1 MLATVQTIEDI
12 LRQLAPFEMAEDFD
26 NVGLLVGKRDF
37 PVQKILVTLDA
48 TEQVVQEAK
57 VLGADLIVSHHPL
70 LFHARKNIAEEDPEA
85 RILCEMIRQH
95 QSLISVHTNLDQ
107 TELCGSACC
116 ARLLGLENIRKAGQY
131 LFLGDLPKPLSAHVL
146 QQKMTN
152 ALHFPV
158 RAYGPDK
165 TISTLGIAGGAY
177 DEGWAEAMAQGAQ
190 ALLTGE
196 VRHHN
201 ALSAAMEDFLLFDG
215 GHYGTEAPLVPVLT
229 NYLQKQ
235 LDDVQYS
242 VRVYASQCVPFGRV

>member
-12 LRQLAPFEMAEDFD
+12 LRQLAPFETAEDFD
-26 NVGLLVGKRDF
+26 NVGLLVGKHDL
-37 PVQKILVTLDA
+37 PVQKILVALDA
-48 TEQVVQEAK
+48 TEQVVKEAK
-57 VLGADLIVSHHPL
+57 ALGAELIVSHHPL
-70 LFHARKNIAEEDPEA
+70 LFHARKNLVEESSEA

-107 TELCGSACC
+107 TELSGSACC
-116 ARLLGLENIRKAGQY
+116 AKLLGLRNVRKAGQY
-131 LFLGDLPKPLSAHVL
+131 LFLGELPEPLSGQAL

-152 ALHFPV
+152 ALRFPV
-158 RAYGPDK
+158 RAYGPEK
-165 TISTLGIAGGAY
+165 TVSTLAIAGGAY
-177 DEGWAEAMAQGAQ
+177 DEGWIEAKIHGAQ

-201 ALSAAMEDFLLFDG
+201 ALAAAMEDFLLFDG